1 MAIDIVVPP
10 LGESLVEATVGSW
23 LKKVG
28 DPVKAGEPVLELETD
43 KVNLEVAADD
53 SGVLAS
59 IDQEAGSVVKPGDK
73 LGSLEAGASAPA
85 PAPPAP
91 AAHEAERPAAAE
103 PTDPSTPRAA
113 PAVRRLAE
121 SEGVRLGDVE
131 PSGARGRVLRDDVA
145 KHAPPAPAP
154 APAREPAAPAAPP
167 ARESGGPVERVRL
180 SRRRLTIAR
189 RLVETQH
196 TAAMLTTF
204 NEIDMT
210 AARELRRRHQEAFL
224 ERHGVRLGFMSF
236 FTRAAVAALKQFPRL
251 NAEIV
256 GDDMVLK
263 RFYHIGIAVATEG
276 GLVVPVVRDADRLSF
291 YQIEAEIGRLAKRAR
306 DNTLDL
312 EDLADGTFTITNG
325 GVFGSLFSTPILN
338 GPQVA
343 ILGMHTIQERPIAV
357 AGEVAIRPMMYGAL
371 SYDHR
376 IVDGSEAVRFLA
388 TIKNLVE
395 NPEMLL
401 LEG

>member
-59 IDQEAGSVVKPGDK
+59 IDQEAGAVVKPGDK
-73 LGSLEAGASAPA
+73 LGSLEAGGTAAPEA

-91 AAHEAERPAAAE
+91 KAADPPPAAPVAGE
-103 PTDPSTPRAA
+103 ASAVHAA
-113 PAVRRLAE
+113 PAVRRLAA
-121 SEGVRLGDVE
+121 SEGVQLGDVA
-131 PSGARGRVLRDDVA
+131 PSGARGRVLREDVQR
-145 KHAPPAPAP
+145 PPAPAP
-154 APAREPAAPAAPP
+154 AATAAPAAPP
-167 ARESGGPVERVRL
+167 TAGPIERVRL

-210 AARELRRRHQEAFL
+210 AARELRRRHQEQFL

-251 NAEIV
+251 NAEIA
-256 GDDMVLK
+256 GDDMLLK
-263 RFYHIGIAVATEG
+263 RFYHIGIAVAAEG

-291 YQIEAEIGRLAKRAR
+291 YQIEAEIARLAKRAR
-306 DNTLDL
+306 DNALGL

-343 ILGMHTIQERPIAV
+343 ILGMHTIQDRPIAV
-357 AGEVAIRPMMYGAL
+357 AGQVEIRPMMYVAL

-388 TIKNLVE
+388 TVKSLVE

>member
-59 IDQEAGSVVKPGDK
+59 IDQEAGAVVKPGDK
-73 LGSLEAGASAPA
+73 LGSLEAGGAGAGAAEAAPTPQA
-85 PAPPAP
+85 EAP
-91 AAHEAERPAAAE
+91 AAGPAPGDSGAV
-103 PTDPSTPRAA
+103 RAA
-113 PAVRRLAE
+113 PAVRRLAA
-121 SEGVRLGDVE
+121 SEGVPLSEVE
-131 PSGARGRVLRDDVA
+131 PSGARGRVLREDV
-145 KHAPPAPAP
+145 H
-154 APAREPAAPAAPP
+154 RVPAAPAAVAPAPATPP
-167 ARESGGPVERVRL
+167 ASAATEAAGPVERVRL

-210 AARELRRRHQEAFL
+210 AARELRRRHQDQFL

-276 GLVVPVVRDADRLSF
+276 GLVVPVVRDADRRSF
-291 YQIEAEIGRLAKRAR
+291 YQIEAEIARLAQRAR
-306 DNTLDL
+306 DNALGL

-343 ILGMHTIQERPIAV
+343 ILGMHTIQDRPIA
-357 AGEVAIRPMMYGAL
+357 ASGEVQIRPMMYVAL

-388 TIKNLVE
+388 TIKSLVE
-395 NPEMLL
+395 NPELLL

>member
-28 DPVKAGEPVLELETD
+28 DPVKAGEAVLELETD

-53 SGVLAS
+53 NGVLAS
-59 IDQEAGSVVKPGDK
+59 IDQQAGAVVKPGDK
-73 LGSLEAGASAPA
+73 LGSLEASGAAPAA
-85 PAPPAP
+85 PAPPAL
-91 AAHEAERPAAAE
+91 AAAPE
-103 PTDPSTPRAA
+103 DASAVRAA
-113 PAVRRLAE
+113 PAVRRLAA
-121 SEGVRLGDVE
+121 SEGVRLGEVE
-131 PSGARGRVLRDDVA
+131 PSGARGRVLREDVA
-145 KHAPPAPAP
+145 RRAPGAPAP
-154 APAREPAAPAAPP
+154 APAASE
-167 ARESGGPVERVRL
+167 GLGPIEQVRL

-196 TAAMLTTF
+196 AAAMLTTF

-210 AARELRRRHQEAFL
+210 AARELRRRHQEKFL

-256 GDDMVLK
+256 GDDMLLK
-263 RFYHIGIAVATEG
+263 RFYHIGIAVAAEG

-291 YQIEAEIGRLAKRAR
+291 YQIEAEIARLAKRAR
-306 DNTLDL
+306 DNALGL

-343 ILGMHTIQERPIAV
+343 ILGMHTIQDRPIAV
-357 AGEVAIRPMMYGAL
+357 AGEVQIRPMMYVAL

-388 TIKNLVE
+388 TIKSLVE

>member
-28 DPVKAGEPVLELETD
+28 DAVKAGEPVLELETD

-53 SGVLAS
+53 SGVLVS
-59 IDQEAGSVVKPGDK
+59 IDQEAGAVVKPGDK
-73 LGSLEAGASAPA
+73 LGSLEAGGSPRVGAPA
-85 PAPPAP
+85 PAAESTAPAP
-91 AAHEAERPAAAE
+91 PPTPA
-103 PTDPSTPRAA
+103 PSEVRAA

-121 SEGVRLGDVE
+121 SEGVALADLA
-131 PSGARGRVLRDDVA
+131 PSGAHGRVLRDDVA
-145 KHAPPAPAP
+145 KRQPEASAAPAP
-154 APAREPAAPAAPP
+154 LAAPP
-167 ARESGGPVERVRL
+167 SAPAPRAAAEGPVERVRL

-210 AARELRRRHQEAFL
+210 AARDLRRRHQEKFR

-236 FTRAAVAALKQFPRL
+236 FTRASVAALKQFPRL

-256 GDDMVLK
+256 GDDMLLK
-263 RFYHIGIAVATEG
+263 RFYHIGIAVAAEG

-291 YQIEAEIGRLAKRAR
+291 YQIEAEIARLAARAR
-306 DNTLDL
+306 DGALSL

-343 ILGMHTIQERPIAV
+343 ILGMHTIQDRPVAV
-357 AGEVAIRPMMYGAL
+357 AGDVQIRPMMYVAL

-395 NPEMLL
+395 NPEVLL

>member
-1 MAIDIVVPP
+1 MAVDIVVPP

-59 IDQEAGSVVKPGDK
+59 IDQEAGAVVKPGDK
-73 LGSLEAGASAPA
+73 LGSLEAGGAAS
-85 PAPPAP
+85 APPAP
-91 AAHEAERPAAAE
+91 APVAAESPSPAAGEA
-103 PTDPSTPRAA
+103 SAVRAA

-121 SEGVRLGDVE
+121 SEGVQLGDVE

-145 KHAPPAPAP
+145 RHAPPAPAP
-154 APAREPAAPAAPP
+154 APAPRAPAAPVT
-167 ARESGGPVERVRL
+167 RESAGPVEQVRL

-196 TAAMLTTF
+196 AAAMLTTF

-210 AARELRRRHQEAFL
+210 AARELRHRHQERFL

-256 GDDMVLK
+256 GDDMLLK
-263 RFYHIGIAVATEG
+263 RFYHIGIAVAAEG

-291 YQIEAEIGRLAKRAR
+291 YQIEAEIARLAKRAR
-306 DNTLDL
+306 DNALGL

-343 ILGMHTIQERPIAV
+343 ILGMHTIQDRPIAV
-357 AGEVAIRPMMYGAL
+357 SGEVQIRPMMYVAL

-388 TIKNLVE
+388 TIKSLVE

>member
-28 DPVKAGEPVLELETD
+28 DSVSAGEPVLELETD
-43 KVNLEVAADD
+43 KVNLEVAATDA
-53 SGVLAS
+53 GVLAS
-59 IDQEAGSVVKPGDK
+59 IDQEAGAVVKPGDK
-73 LGSLEAGASAPA
+73 LGTLDASGAARAPAAPPKAREPEAPA
-85 PAPPAP
+85 PAPE
-91 AAHEAERPAAAE
+91 AAQADR
-103 PTDPSTPRAA
+103 RAA

-121 SEGVRLGDVE
+121 SEGVSLADVD
-131 PSGARGRVLRDDVA
+131 PSGARGRVLREDVA
-145 KHAPPAPAP
+145 KAAAQPAPTAPTPPPAPAP
-154 APAREPAAPAAPP
+154 TAPLT
-167 ARESGGPVERVRL
+167 GPVERVRL

-210 AARELRRRHQEAFL
+210 AARDVRRRHQDKFS

-236 FTRAAVAALKQFPRL
+236 FTKAAVAALKQFPRL

-256 GDDMVLK
+256 GDDMLLK
-263 RFYHIGIAVATEG
+263 RYYHIGIAVATEG
-276 GLVVPVVRDADRLSF
+276 GLVVPVVRDADRLTF
-291 YQIEAEIGRLAKRAR
+291 YEIEAEIARLAARAR
-306 DNTLDL
+306 DNALDL
-312 EDLADGTFTITNG
+312 QDLADGTFTITNG
-325 GVFGSLFSTPILN
+325 GVFGSMFSTPILN

-343 ILGMHTIQERPIAV
+343 ILGMHAIVNRPVAV
-357 AGEVAIRPMMYGAL
+357 DGQVEIRPMMYVAL

-376 IVDGSEAVRFLA
+376 IVDGSEAVRFLV
-388 TIKNLVE
+388 TIKTLVE

>member
-28 DPVKAGEPVLELETD
+28 DPVKAGEAVLELETD

-59 IDQEAGSVVKPGDK
+59 IDQQAGAVVKPGDK
-73 LGSLEAGASAPA
+73 LGSLEAGGA
-85 PAPPAP
+85 AP
-91 AAHEAERPAAAE
+91 AAAPATPTPAAE
-103 PTDPSTPRAA
+103 PEAVSAVRAA
-113 PAVRRLAE
+113 PAVRRLAV
-121 SEGVRLGDVE
+121 SEGVRVGDVE

-145 KHAPPAPAP
+145 RRAPGAPAP
-154 APAREPAAPAAPP
+154 APAAPVAP
-167 ARESGGPVERVRL
+167 EGLGPIERVRL

-196 TAAMLTTF
+196 AAAMLTTF

-210 AARELRRRHQEAFL
+210 AARELRRRHQEKFL

-256 GDDMVLK
+256 GDDMLVK
-263 RFYHIGIAVATEG
+263 RFYHIGIAVAAEG

-291 YQIEAEIGRLAKRAR
+291 YQIEAEIARLAKRAR
-306 DNTLDL
+306 DNALVL
-312 EDLADGTFTITNG
+312 EDLVDGTFTITNG

-343 ILGMHTIQERPIAV
+343 ILGMHTIQDRPTAV
-357 AGEVAIRPMMYGAL
+357 AGEVQIRPMMYVAL

-388 TIKNLVE
+388 TIKSLVE